1 MPMLSPT
8 HAARHAGVSRRTLMR
23 AIAKGELPA
32 QRTNTGWEIDEAGLA
47 EWASAHGH
55 AHAQPTL
62 MPSPVPTPVP
72 TLVPSPIHELQ
83 ARIAVLEMELA
94 LERQRIEAER
104 QNATAE
110 CRRATTAEADRDHWR
125 AMAQRS
131 LWQRLVG

>member
-8 HAARHAGVSRRTLMR
+8 HAARHVGVSRRTLMR

-47 EWASAHGH
+47 EWANAHGH
-55 AHAQPTL
+55 AHGQPTL
-62 MPSPVPTPVP
+62 VPTPVP
-72 TLVPSPIHELQ
+72 TLVPSPIHELR

-94 LERQRIEAER
+94 LERQRTEAER
-104 QNATAE
+104 QKATAE
-110 CRRATTAEADRDHWR
+110 SRRATTAETDRDHWR

>member
-32 QRTNTGWEIDEAGLA
+32 QRTNTGWEIDEARLA
-47 EWASAHGH
+47 EWTGAHGH
-55 AHAQPTL
+55 AHGQPTL
-62 MPSPVPTPVP
+62 MP

-94 LERQRIEAER
+94 LERQRTEAEL
-104 QNATAE
+104 QKTTAE
-110 CRRATTAEADRDHWR
+110 SRRATTAETDRDHWR

-131 LWQRLVG
+131 LWQRLMG

>member
-23 AIAKGELPA
+23 AIAKGQLPA
-32 QRTNTGWEIDEAGLA
+32 QRTNTGWEVDEVRLA
-47 EWASAHGH
+47 EWARAHGH
-55 AHAQPTL
+55 AHGLPTL
-62 MPSPVPTPVP
+62 MPSPVPT
-72 TLVPSPIHELQ
+72 LMPSSIHELQ

-94 LERQRIEAER
+94 LERQKTEAER
-104 QNATAE
+104 QKATAE
-110 CRRATTAEADRDHWR
+110 SRTATTAETDRDHWR